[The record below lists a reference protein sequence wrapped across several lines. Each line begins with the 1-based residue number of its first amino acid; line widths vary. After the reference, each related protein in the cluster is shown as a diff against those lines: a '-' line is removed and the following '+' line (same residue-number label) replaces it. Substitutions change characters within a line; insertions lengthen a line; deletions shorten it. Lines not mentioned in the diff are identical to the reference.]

1 MKCKKTKK
9 EIFGF
14 DGEVN
19 IELSFDNSNGS
30 NTACQFYKFT
40 DITFFVEEGI
50 INIEKTFTDE
60 VMDTYLD
67 YEFFPNLS
75 VRILSPYVTDLM
87 DEDIKSEKIILKE
100 DNSDFW
106 DDGDQEYWAGRTLDK
121 ENPDWYDKNL
131 ESIYKSLSVYPISG
145 GRNFLVSMGY
155 NDSLSEAIDV
165 DYPETTEISF
175 YEIILKAT
183 LGKYRGYMSLNFKD
197 IKDNSNLLK
206 AIESRLYEDQEYE
219 WSEYPP
225 FNNSFPSI
233 YDNGIQAIEKQSS
246 LYPDD
251 TDAYLN
257 DMFYLLNNKRTEE
270 LVELF
275 VKASSELSIS
285 DFDENMQWNDIC
297 VEKSYST
304 FKELIENECN
314 KDELRSVG
322 QNILESLS

>member
-19 IELSFDNSNGS
+19 IELSFNNINNSD
-30 NTACQFYKFT
+30 TACQFYKFT
-40 DITFFVEEGI
+40 NITFFVEEGV

-60 VMDTYLD
+60 VMDTYLNC
-67 YEFFPNLS
+67 EIFPNLS
-75 VRILSPYVTDLM
+75 VRILSPYISDLM
-87 DEDIKSEKIILKE
+87 DPDIESEKIILKE
-100 DNSDFW
+100 DNSSFW
-106 DDGDQEYWAGRTLDK
+106 NYGVDWAQMSSKK
-121 ENPDWYDKNL
+121 EDNEWYVENL
-131 ESIYKSLSVYPISG
+131 INIYESLSVDLNIGMDS
-145 GRNFLVSMGY
+145 
-155 NDSLSEAIDV
+155 NDTLSEAIDIT
-165 DYPETTEISF
+165 YPETTEITF

-183 LGKYRGYMSLNFKD
+183 LGKYRGYMKLNFKD
-197 IKDNSNLLK
+197 IKNSSDLLNV
-206 AIESRLYEDQEYE
+206 IESRLYEDQEYE

-233 YDNGIQAIEKQSS
+233 YDNGIKAIERQSA

-251 TDAYLN
+251 ADAYLN
-257 DMFYLLNNKRTEE
+257 DMFYLLNNNRTEE
-270 LVELF
+270 LVDLF
-275 VKASSELSIS
+275 VKASSELYIS